1 MPTIE
6 PVRQADGA
14 ITPPPDLNTG
24 IARIQ
29 VIEARNLKVVKKVL
43 RPVLKLYLMVKLF

>member
-24 IARIQ
+24 ITESKLLKQ
-29 VIEARNLKVVKKVL
+29 RNLKGGK
-43 RPVLKLYLMVKLF
+43 RCFDQC